1 MDGTYKK
8 WRAMQAGWDHVV
20 QALDNRATEF
30 GALPQQNFEEGSDM
44 TEACFKKINLAV
56 GEAEW
61 RQGIVQ
67 RRGD

>member
-1 MDGTYKK
+1 M
-8 WRAMQAGWDHVV
+8 

-56 GEAEW
+56 GWAEW